1 MLDSTRIAEIN
12 NDPFID
18 QKNIDED
25 HARVKEARFQK
36 MLKDSSFHNPAR
48 NAMNDAWADLLMN
61 YEEIHDLV
69 KIAMQSKDTAEERIN
84 RAKACIEIF
93 EALEKTLWDWAD

>member
-18 QKNIDED
+18 QKTIDDD
-25 HARVKEARFQK
+25 HARAKEARFQK
-36 MLKDSSFHNPAR
+36 MLKESNFHNPAR
-48 NAMNDAWADLLMN
+48 NDMNDAWADLLMN

-69 KIAMQSKDTAEERIN
+69 KIAMQSKDPAEERIN